1 MHPCLLSK
9 PFIGYWVWGILIYS
23 LENGKYLLQVHS
35 KAGIKEIIDR
45 QNQFPNI
52 ICDKSV
58 VVLSFMCI
66 TKFEKQIGKK
76 VQNLHL
82 LDRRML

>member
-1 MHPCLLSK
+1 MDTG
-9 PFIGYWVWGILIYS
+9 FGGILIYS
-23 LENGKYLLQVHS
+23 LENGKYS
-35 KAGIKEIIDR
+35 KDTAGPDKARIKEIIDR

-66 TKFEKQIGKK
+66 TKFEKQNGKK